1 MLSDEKMDRKIREHV
16 KEHPVILPEDYQAMV
31 QEQIKKCCE
40 GEMHM
45 NKKKQRKQI
54 KTTLQYK
61 KNHTSHAEKCCFLLT
76 LGNQKGIIK
85 SDYKNSLFR
94 RRKWDTQIIC
104 LRK

>member
-1 MLSDEKMDRKIREHV
+1 MSI
-16 KEHPVILPEDYQAMV
+16 I
-31 QEQIKKCCE
+31 
-40 GEMHM
+40 

-85 SDYKNSLFR
+85 SENKNSLFR